1 MISWFKGYVLY
12 TIVLLIALLILGDIY
27 LIYQN
32 NQVITFNKSQQEQ
45 TEKVKISTSDI
56 MKNLH
61 LLDLAVR
68 SYAFVNNRHFI
79 NAIEVAIRDKNT
91 ALNALEVSLKSQEY
105 PMNKYYVVRDSIK
118 DYVTTTRLMIDLID
132 KNDRAAFV
140 KLLEIDPGY
149 NLWLQYQ
156 VFSKD
161 LYAFEDEIASKA
173 KLRYDAALNN
183 IYLLQ
188 IVLFLIAVP
197 TLAYTAYYTNRT
209 ILISEKLRKSEK
221 EKADILAQQNQLLEK
236 TVHERTR
243 EIVAQNEEI
252 TAQNEEIGM
261 HNERLQEAKKTIE
274 RQNKFIREKNE
285 ELVTEVDRQTQSLK
299 QANAEL
305 IDHNSRLEQFAFIIS
320 HNLRAP
326 MSRIIGLSS
335 ILDFTKDASEVSEI
349 ARLMTKSSQDMD
361 QIIKDLTEI
370 LGVQKMNIGSMNK
383 IQLAG
388 VLYKVTRTLED
399 DINESQASISAD
411 FSKADSVVGISS
423 YMESIFYNLIS
434 NAIKYKHPGR
444 KPVITVQSHMTD
456 EYVQIDIADNG
467 LGINLEAHKE
477 SLFSLY
483 KRLHFHVDGR
493 GLGLYL
499 VKTQITALGG
509 QIDVKSKEGEGTVFT
524 LWIKNTHAAETTK

>member
-1 MISWFKGYVLY
+1 MISWVKGYVLY
-12 TIVLLIALLILGDIY
+12 TIVFLIALLILGDIY

-32 NQVITFNKSQQEQ
+32 NQVITFNKNQQDQ
-45 TEKVKISTSDI
+45 TEKVKISASDV

-68 SYAFVNNRHFI
+68 SYAFVSNRHYK
-79 NAIEVAIRDKNT
+79 NAIEMAIRNKNT
-91 ALNALEVSLKSQEY
+91 ALLALEGSLRSQQY
-105 PMNKYYVVRDSIK
+105 SMNKFYVVRDSIE
-118 DYVTTTRLMIDLID
+118 DYVATTQFMVERLD
-132 KNDRAAFV
+132 KKDRAAFV

-149 NLWLQYQ
+149 NVWLQYQ
-156 VFSKD
+156 DFSKD
-161 LYAFEDEIASKA
+161 VYAFEDEIARTA
-173 KLRYDAALNN
+173 KLQYETALNN
-183 IYLLQ
+183 IYFLQ
-188 IVLFLIAVP
+188 IVLFCIAVP

-209 ILISEKLRKSEK
+209 ILISEELRKSEE
-221 EKADILAQQNQLLEK
+221 EKANILAQQNQLLER
-236 TVHERTR
+236 TVHDRTR

-252 TAQNEEIGM
+252 TAQNEEIVM
-261 HNERLQEAKKTIE
+261 HNERLQEAKMTIE
-274 RQNKFIREKNE
+274 RQSKFIQEKND
-285 ELVTEVDRQTQSLK
+285 ELATEVERQTQSLK

-305 IDHNSRLEQFAFIIS
+305 LDHNSRLEQFAFIIS

-349 ARLMTKSSQDMD
+349 AKLMTKSSQDMD
-361 QIIKDLTEI
+361 HIIKDLTEI
-370 LGVQKMNIGSMNK
+370 LGVQKMEIGSMNK

-388 VLYKVTRTLED
+388 LLSKVTGTLED
-399 DINESQASISAD
+399 DIKESQASISGD

-444 KPVITVQSHMTD
+444 KPVITVQSQMLD
-456 EYVQIDIADNG
+456 EYVQIDISDNG
-467 LGINLEAHKE
+467 LGINLDVHKE
-477 SLFSLY
+477 TLFSLY

-499 VKTQITALGG
+499 VKTQVTALGG
-509 QIDVKSKEGEGTVFT
+509 KIDVKSIEGEGTVFSV
-524 LWIKNTHAAETTK
+524 WIKNFSPAETIA